1 MFNVMFWRRRQPWW
15 ERYGFE
21 MRMPSFEM
29 PSVSVPRFKAPEMP
43 HVRMPH
49 MSMPQMGMPEV
60 PYYHRQSGF
69 DWGRWW
75 PYMLGAALVGAAF
88 AYFYKQGFA
97 PVEEYVFPN
106 PSRENGYGSTTT
118 YREPAG
124 TYAGH

>member
-15 ERYGFE
+15 QRYGAGIE
-21 MRMPSFEM
+21 MKMPSFEM
-29 PSVSVPRFKAPEMP
+29 PHFRAPEMP
-43 HVRMPH
+43 HMQMPH
-49 MSMPQMGMPEV
+49 MRMPQMSMPDM

-97 PVEEYVFPN
+97 PVEEYVFPSTS
-106 PSRENGYGSTTT
+106 PGNGASH
-118 YREPAG
+118 REPVGAHTG
-124 TYAGH
+124 Y

>member
-15 ERYGFE
+15 ERYGVGFE
-21 MRMPSFEM
+21 MKMPSFEM
-29 PSVSVPRFKAPEMP
+29 PSVSVPKFKTPE
-43 HVRMPH
+43 MPH
-49 MSMPQMGMPEV
+49 MSMPNVSMPDM

-88 AYFYKQGFA
+88 AYFYKQGFG
-97 PVEEYVFPN
+97 PVSEYVFPN
-106 PSRENGYGSTTT
+106 PSQGNGHEST

-124 TYAGH
+124 TYAGR